1 MNSQNNMPSI
11 TPDLYEKTDLWTY
24 LSSSGKPIILY
35 GMGNGADK
43 IILELSKRGL
53 CVSDFF
59 ASSEFVRGQTFHDK
73 KVLDFPAIK
82 GKYKDREFIVLL
94 SFGSSRPEV
103 LANIRRI
110 NSECELY
117 VPDMPV
123 YGDGLFDRA
132 MLEERFEEIARA
144 RDALCDG
151 RSREIFDALVNY
163 KLSGKISFLDQT
175 DSSRHDIMSE
185 ILSPEKYHNAIDLGA
200 FVGDS
205 AAELMS
211 YAPSIEHLTALEPD
225 SHSFKR
231 LSSMASPKLTAINAI
246 AADFDGEVLF
256 SNEGN
261 KNSSIYGQKKQVSA
275 RAVKVDTIA
284 GDMHIDYIKIDVEGA
299 EREAL
304 RGASETIKRDSPD
317 IALSIYHRCD
327 DLFDLVNE
335 IRTLCPDH
343 RLYIRRPDYLPP
355 WDTTLYAV
363 TSRE

>member
-1 MNSQNNMPSI
+1 MPTV
-11 TPDLYEKTDLWTY
+11 TPDFYEKIDLWTY
-24 LSSSGKPIILY
+24 LSSSGKPIVLY

-43 IILELSKRGL
+43 IVCELSKRGL

-59 ASSEFVRGQTFHDK
+59 ASSNFVRGQTFHGK
-73 KVLDFPAIK
+73 KVLDFPSIK
-82 GKYKDREFIVLL
+82 EKYKGCEYVVLL

-103 LANIRRI
+103 LENIRRI
-110 NSECELY
+110 NDECELY

-123 YGDGLFDRA
+123 YGDRLFDRA
-132 MLEERFEEIARA
+132 MLEVRFGEIKRA
-144 RDALCDG
+144 RESLFDD

-163 KLSGKISFLDQT
+163 KLSGKISFLDRT
-175 DSSRHDIMSE
+175 ESSRQDIMSKV
-185 ILSPEKYHNAIDLGA
+185 LSPEKYRHAIDLGA

-211 YAPSIEHLTALEPD
+211 YAHSLERVIALEPD

-231 LSSMASPKLTAINAI
+231 LSSMTSQKMTAINAI
-246 AADFDGEVLF
+246 AADFDGEVMF

-261 KNSSIYGQKKQVSA
+261 KNSSIYGQKKQISA

-284 GDMHIDYIKIDVEGA
+284 RDMHVDYIKIDVEGA

-304 RGASETIKRDSPD
+304 RGADETIRRDRPD

-327 DLFDLVNE
+327 DFFDLVNNV
-335 IRTLCPDH
+335 RTLCPDH
-343 RLYIRRPDYLPP
+343 RLYIRRPEYLPP
-355 WDTTLYAV
+355 WDTSLYAV
-363 TSRE
+363 RSR

>member
-1 MNSQNNMPSI
+1 MNSQNNIPTV
-11 TPDLYEKTDLWTY
+11 TPDFYEKGDLWTY
-24 LSSSGKPIILY
+24 LSSSGKPIVLY

-43 IILELSKRGL
+43 IVCELSKRGL

-59 ASSEFVRGQTFHDK
+59 ASSEFVRGQIFHGK

-82 GKYKDREFIVLL
+82 EKYKGSEYVVLL
-94 SFGSSRPEV
+94 SFGSSRPDV
-103 LANIRRI
+103 LENIRRI
-110 NSECELY
+110 NNECELY

-132 MLEERFEEIARA
+132 MLEARFDEIASA
-144 RDALCDG
+144 RESLFDD

-163 KLSGKISFLDQT
+163 KLSGKISFLDRT
-175 DSSRHDIMSE
+175 ESSRQDIMSE
-185 ILSPEKYHNAIDLGA
+185 ILSPEKYRHAIDLGA

-211 YAPSIEHLTALEPD
+211 YAHSLEHLIALEPD

-231 LSSMASPKLTAINAI
+231 LSSMTSPKLTAINAI
-246 AADFDGEVLF
+246 AADFDGEVMF

-261 KNSSIYGQKKQVSA
+261 KNSSIYGQKKQIST

-284 GDMHIDYIKIDVEGA
+284 HDMHIDYIKIDVEGA

-304 RGASETIKRDSPD
+304 RGAYETIRRNSPD

-327 DLFDLVNE
+327 DFFDLVNK

-343 RLYIRRPDYLPP
+343 RLCIRRPDYLPP
-355 WDTTLYAV
+355 WDTSLYAV
-363 TSRE
+363 ISR

>member
-1 MNSQNNMPSI
+1 MPTI
-11 TPDLYEKTDLWTY
+11 TPDFYEKTDLWTY
-24 LSSSGKPIILY
+24 LSSSGKPIVLY

-43 IILELSKRGL
+43 IVCELSKRGL

-82 GKYKDREFIVLL
+82 EKYKGRGYVVLL

-103 LANIRRI
+103 LENIRRI
-110 NSECELY
+110 NNECELY

-123 YGDGLFDRA
+123 YGDRLFDRA
-132 MLEERFEEIARA
+132 MLEARFDEIARA
-144 RDALCDG
+144 RESLFND

-163 KLSGKISFLDQT
+163 KLSGRISFLDGT
-175 DSSRHDIMSE
+175 ESSRQDIMSAV
-185 ILSPEKYHNAIDLGA
+185 LAPEKYRNAIDLGA

-211 YAPSIEHLTALEPD
+211 YAHSLEHVIALEPD
-225 SHSFKR
+225 THSFKR
-231 LSSMASPKLTAINAI
+231 LSSMTSPKLTAINAI
-246 AADFDGEVLF
+246 AADFDGEVMF

-261 KNSSIYGQKKQVSA
+261 KNSSIYGRKKQIST

-284 GDMHIDYIKIDVEGA
+284 CDMHIDYIKIDVEGA

-304 RGASETIKRDSPD
+304 RGASETIGHDKPD

-327 DLFDLVNE
+327 DFFDLVN
-335 IRTLCPDH
+335 IVRTLCPDH

-355 WDTTLYAV
+355 WDTSLYAV
-363 TSRE
+363 ISR